1 MAMNIPQYIYENID
15 FRSDMPLN
23 IPDNYK
29 DFIWFVTPKEIVLK
43 ILIQLEQE
51 QQNKYITAP
60 FYPIFNEK

>member
-51 QQNKYITAP
+51 QQNKSIRAP
-60 FYPIFNEK
+60 FYPIFNKE